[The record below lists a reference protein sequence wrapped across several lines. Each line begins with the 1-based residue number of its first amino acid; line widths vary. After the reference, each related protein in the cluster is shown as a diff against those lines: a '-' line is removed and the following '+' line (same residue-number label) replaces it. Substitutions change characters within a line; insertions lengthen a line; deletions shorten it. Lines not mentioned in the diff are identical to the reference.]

1 MFTLQIYH
9 KDNFKHLSKI
19 SFFSILLNYKKKIV
33 FIAKSIIMTKKNIDL
48 KIKTLLRVN
57 FYILI
62 LSFIYSCN
70 SEVNINS
77 VNQNQLNKETSL
89 YLKQHAQNPINWQRW
104 TNSIFDVSK
113 ELDKLIVISI
123 GYSSCHW
130 CHVMEDETFA
140 NDSIASIMNE
150 NFINIKVDREENPDV
165 DQAYMTASQLMTGTG
180 GWPLNVITLPDGSP
194 IYAGT
199 YHTTS
204 QWDDILK
211 RIIRLKK
218 DNYDGLKELA
228 KNVKNGVTDVNTIYK
243 REEIE
248 DFSTEFLDNNIETW
262 KDKWDIKFGG
272 DLAQQKFV
280 SPSKYIFLLNY
291 ARVYKDEEVFNHVK
305 KTLDIISNSG
315 LNDFIEGGF
324 YRYTVDSEW
333 KIPHFEKMLYDQAQM
348 ISMYSQAYKLYKDES
363 YRNIVIET
371 IDFLNS
377 KMSSKDGLYYAAMDA
392 DTDGEEGKY
401 YSFNREELDLI
412 SKNTDFETFTS
423 YYNIEINNPWED
435 DRYLLLPIS
444 KNYETDWLKVNNLS
458 KSDLSFQ
465 KGIWESNIINIKE
478 NRTKPRIDDKIIVSW
493 NSLAITGLV
502 DAFEALNNQ
511 DYLTKAI
518 SMFEELKDKS
528 FKKGKL
534 IHTYKENQFQDGVLE
549 DYAYMAKASMRL
561 FQATGD
567 EAYFNFS
574 KEITDDA
581 VNVFKDDESDLLR
594 YSNNNDLFTKLITV
608 DDGVIPSPN
617 SIIAE
622 QLFNIGHV
630 IFDDEYLNLSNR
642 MVSSVQAVIDNNI
655 NSYSVWANNILNR
668 VESFYEIAVIGPESK
683 IITDEITNYFTPNTI
698 VVQSKTESDLPLFID
713 RFFEDETYIYVCQNK
728 TCQRPETNINLAL
741 EQVPYIN

>member
-1 MFTLQIYH
+1 MSTT
-9 KDNFKHLSKI
+9 NFFYVLLNLKKNF
-19 SFFSILLNYKKKIV
+19 SFFT
-33 FIAKSIIMTKKNIDL
+33 KSIIMIKKNMDL
-48 KIKTLLRVN
+48 KFYQFIRVN

-62 LSFIYSCN
+62 LSIIYSCN

-77 VNQNQLNKETSL
+77 IKENQLNKETSL

-104 TNSIFDVSK
+104 TNSIFDVSQ
-113 ELDKLIVISI
+113 ELDKLLVISI

-130 CHVMEDETFA
+130 CHVMEEETFT
-140 NDSIASIMNE
+140 NDSIAEVMNE

-165 DQAYMTASQLMTGTG
+165 DQAYMTASQLMTGMG

-218 DNYDGLKELA
+218 DNYEGLKELA
-228 KNVKNGVTDVNTIYK
+228 NNVKNGVTDVNTIYK
-243 REEIE
+243 REEISN
-248 DFSTEFLDNNIETW
+248 FNSEFLKNNLESW
-262 KDKWDIKFGG
+262 KDKWDVNFGG

-291 ARVYKDEEVFNHVK
+291 ARIYKDKEVYNHVK
-305 KTLDIISNSG
+305 KTLDIISTSG

-324 YRYTVDSEW
+324 YRYTVDNEW

-348 ISMYSQAYKLYKDES
+348 ISIYSLAYKLYKEEYYKD
-363 YRNIVIET
+363 IVVET
-371 IDFLNS
+371 INFLDS
-377 KMSSKDGLYYAAMDA
+377 SMSSKEGLYYAAMDA

-412 SKNTDFETFTS
+412 SKNTDFKIFTS
-423 YYNIEINNPWED
+423 YYNIDIDNPWED
-435 DRYLLLPIS
+435 NRYLLLPN
-444 KNYETDWLKVNNLS
+444 KNNNENVWLKSNNLS
-458 KSDLSFQ
+458 KSDLLSQ
-465 KGIWESNIINIKE
+465 KKIWESNIIEIKDK
-478 NRTKPRIDDKIIVSW
+478 RTKPRIDDKIIVSW
-493 NSLAITGLV
+493 NSLAITGLI

-511 DYLTKAI
+511 DYLNKAI
-518 SMFEELKDKS
+518 SMFEELKMNS
-528 FKKGKL
+528 FRKNKL
-534 IHTYKENQFQDGVLE
+534 IHTYKENQFQEGVLE
-549 DYAYMAKASMRL
+549 DYAYLAKASMRL
-561 FQATGD
+561 FQATG
-567 EAYFNFS
+567 EESYFNFS
-574 KEITDDA
+574 KKITDDA
-581 VNVFKDDESDLLR
+581 INVFKDDESDLLR
-594 YSNNNDLFTKLITV
+594 YSNNKDLFTKLITV

-630 IFDDEYLNLSNR
+630 IFDDEYLNLSDN
-642 MVSSVQAVIDNNI
+642 MVSSVQSVIDNNM

-683 IITDEITNYFTPNTI
+683 LITDQITSYFSPNSI

>member
-1 MFTLQIYH
+1 MI
-9 KDNFKHLSKI
+9 
-19 SFFSILLNYKKKIV
+19 
-33 FIAKSIIMTKKNIDL
+33 KKNIDL

-165 DQAYMTASQLMTGTG
+165 DQAYMTASQLMTGMG

-243 REEIE
+243 REEIG
-248 DFSTEFLDNNIETW
+248 DFSTEFLDNNIESW

-272 DLAQQKFV
+272 DLSQQKFV

-444 KNYETDWLKVNNLS
+444 KNYETDWL
-458 KSDLSFQ
+458 
-465 KGIWESNIINIKE
+465 
-478 NRTKPRIDDKIIVSW
+478 
-493 NSLAITGLV
+493 
-502 DAFEALNNQ
+502 
-511 DYLTKAI
+511 
-518 SMFEELKDKS
+518 
-528 FKKGKL
+528 
-534 IHTYKENQFQDGVLE
+534 
-549 DYAYMAKASMRL
+549 
-561 FQATGD
+561 
-567 EAYFNFS
+567 
-574 KEITDDA
+574 
-581 VNVFKDDESDLLR
+581 
-594 YSNNNDLFTKLITV
+594 
-608 DDGVIPSPN
+608 
-617 SIIAE
+617 
-622 QLFNIGHV
+622 
-630 IFDDEYLNLSNR
+630 
-642 MVSSVQAVIDNNI
+642 
-655 NSYSVWANNILNR
+655 
-668 VESFYEIAVIGPESK
+668 
-683 IITDEITNYFTPNTI
+683 
-698 VVQSKTESDLPLFID
+698 
-713 RFFEDETYIYVCQNK
+713 
-728 TCQRPETNINLAL
+728 
-741 EQVPYIN
+741 

>member
-1 MFTLQIYH
+1 M
-9 KDNFKHLSKI
+9 
-19 SFFSILLNYKKKIV
+19 SFITKFL
-33 FIAKSIIMTKKNIDL
+33 IMNKKNIDI
-48 KIKTLLRVN
+48 KIYHFVKVS

-62 LSFIYSCN
+62 FFTFYSCN
-70 SEVNINS
+70 PEVNTNNINK
-77 VNQNQLNKETSL
+77 NQLSKETSL
-89 YLKQHAQNPINWQRW
+89 YLKQHAKNPINWQRW
-104 TNSIFDVSK
+104 SNSLFDVSQQ
-113 ELDKLIVISI
+113 LDKLLVISI

-140 NDSIASIMNE
+140 NDSIASIMNK

-165 DQAYMTASQLMTGTG
+165 DQAYMTASQLMTGMG

-243 REEIE
+243 RDEIS
-248 DFSTEFLDNNIETW
+248 DFNSGFLKKNIENW
-262 KDKWDIKFGG
+262 KEKWDINYGG
-272 DLAQQKFV
+272 DSAQQKFV

-291 ARVYKDEEVFNHVK
+291 ARVYGDKAVFNHVK
-305 KTLDIISNSG
+305 KTLDIISTSG

-324 YRYTVDSEW
+324 FRYTVDSEW

-348 ISMYSQAYKLYKDES
+348 ISIYSLAHKLYKDE
-363 YRNIVIET
+363 YYKDIVIKT
-371 IDFLNS
+371 INFLDS
-377 KMSSKDGLYYAAMDA
+377 KMSSKEGLYYAAMDA

-401 YSFNREELDLI
+401 YSFNRKELDFI
-412 SKNTDFETFTS
+412 SKNTDFKIFTS
-423 YYNIEINNPWED
+423 YYNIDINNSWED
-435 DRYLLLPIS
+435 NRYLLLPN
-444 KNYETDWLKVNNLS
+444 KNNYETDWLKVNNLS
-458 KSDLSFQ
+458 KSELLSL
-465 KGIWESNIINIKE
+465 KRTWESNIIEIKD

-493 NSLAITGLV
+493 NSLAITGLI

-511 DYLTKAI
+511 DYLNKAI
-518 SMFEELKDKS
+518 AMFEELKTKS
-528 FKKGKL
+528 FKRNKL

-549 DYAYMAKASMRL
+549 DYAYLAKASMRL
-561 FQATGD
+561 FQATG
-567 EAYFNFS
+567 EESYFNFS
-574 KEITDDA
+574 KKIIDDA
-581 VNVFKDDESDLLR
+581 INIFKDDESDLLR
-594 YSNNNDLFTKLITV
+594 YSNNEELFTKLISV

-630 IFDDEYLNLSNR
+630 NFDDEYLNLSDK
-642 MVSSVQAVIDNNI
+642 MVSSVQSVIDDNI

-668 VESFYEIAVIGPESK
+668 VESFYEIAIIGPESK
-683 IITDEITNYFTPNTI
+683 VITDKITNYFSPNTI
-698 VVQSKTESDLPLFID
+698 VVQSKSESDLPLFID

-728 TCQRPETNINLAL
+728 TCQRPETNINLAI

>member
-1 MFTLQIYH
+1 M
-9 KDNFKHLSKI
+9 NFKYRLLI
-19 SFFSILLNYKKKIV
+19 NFFKVLLNYKKK
-33 FIAKSIIMTKKNIDL
+33 FSFFTKSLFMIKKNTDL
-48 KIKTLLRVN
+48 KTFHLVKVS
-57 FYILI
+57 FYMLI
-62 LSFIYSCN
+62 LSIIYSCN

-104 TNSIFDVSK
+104 TNSIFEVSE
-113 ELDKLIVISI
+113 ELDKLIVVSI

-130 CHVMEDETFA
+130 CHVMEEETFT
-140 NDSIASIMNE
+140 NDSIATIMNE

-165 DQAYMTASQLMTGTG
+165 DQAYMTASQLMTGMG

-218 DNYDGLKELA
+218 DNYDGLKEIA
-228 KNVKNGVTDVNTIYK
+228 KNVKNGVIDVNTIYK
-243 REEIE
+243 REVES
-248 DFSTEFLDNNIETW
+248 DFNSEFLKNNIENW
-262 KDKWDIKFGG
+262 KDKWDPNYGG

-291 ARVYKDEEVFNHVK
+291 ARIYEDKEVFDHVK
-305 KTLDIISNSG
+305 KTLDVISTSG
-315 LNDFIEGGF
+315 LIDFIEGGF
-324 YRYTVDSEW
+324 YRYTVDNEW

-348 ISMYSQAYKLYKDES
+348 ISIYSLAYKLYNDE
-363 YRNIVIET
+363 YFRNIVVET
-371 IDFLNS
+371 INFLNS
-377 KMSSKDGLYYAAMDA
+377 KMSSKEGLYYAAMDA

-401 YSFNREELDLI
+401 YSFSREELDLI
-412 SKNTDFETFTS
+412 SKNTDFKIFTS
-423 YYNIEINNPWED
+423 YYNIDINNPWEN
-435 DRYLLLPIS
+435 DRYLLLPN
-444 KNYETDWLKVNNLS
+444 KNNFEADWLKSNNLS
-458 KSDLSFQ
+458 KSDLLSQ
-465 KGIWESNIINIKE
+465 KKIWESNIIEIKD

-493 NSLAITGLV
+493 NSLAITGLI
-502 DAFEALNNQ
+502 DAYEAFNNE
-511 DYLTKAI
+511 DYLNKAK
-518 SMFEELKDKS
+518 SMFDELKKNS
-528 FKKGKL
+528 FRRNKL
-534 IHTYKENQFQDGVLE
+534 IHTYKENQFQEGVLE
-549 DYAYMAKASMRL
+549 DYAYLAKASMRL

-567 EAYFNFS
+567 ESYFNFS
-574 KEITDDA
+574 KDITDDA
-581 VNVFKDDESDLLR
+581 VNIFKDDETDLLR
-594 YSNNNDLFTKLITV
+594 YSNNKELFTKLIVV

-630 IFDDEYLNLSNR
+630 IFDDEYLNMSDN
-642 MVSSVQAVIDNNI
+642 MVSSVQSVIDNNI

-668 VESFYEIAVIGPESK
+668 AESFYEIAVIGSESK
-683 IITDEITNYFTPNTI
+683 LITDEITNYFSPNTI
-698 VVQSKTESDLPLFID
+698 VVQSKAESDLPLFID

-741 EQVPYIN
+741 EQVPYIK

>member
-1 MFTLQIYH
+1 MSTT
-9 KDNFKHLSKI
+9 NFFYVLLNLKKNF
-19 SFFSILLNYKKKIV
+19 SFFT
-33 FIAKSIIMTKKNIDL
+33 KSIIMIKKNMDL
-48 KIKTLLRVN
+48 KFYQFIRVN

-62 LSFIYSCN
+62 LSIIYSCN

-77 VNQNQLNKETSL
+77 IKENQLNKETSL

-104 TNSIFDVSK
+104 TNSIFDVSQ
-113 ELDKLIVISI
+113 ELDKLLVISI

-130 CHVMEDETFA
+130 CHVMEEETFT
-140 NDSIASIMNE
+140 NDSIAEVMNE

-165 DQAYMTASQLMTGTG
+165 DQAYMTASQLMTGMG

-218 DNYDGLKELA
+218 DNYEGLKELA
-228 KNVKNGVTDVNTIYK
+228 NNVKNGVTDVNTIYK
-243 REEIE
+243 REEISN
-248 DFSTEFLDNNIETW
+248 FNSEFLKNNLESW
-262 KDKWDIKFGG
+262 KDKWDINFGG

-291 ARVYKDEEVFNHVK
+291 ARIYKDKEVYNHVK
-305 KTLDIISNSG
+305 KTLDIISTSG

-348 ISMYSQAYKLYKDES
+348 ISIYSLAYKLYKEEYYKD
-363 YRNIVIET
+363 IVVET
-371 IDFLNS
+371 INFLDS
-377 KMSSKDGLYYAAMDA
+377 SMSSKEGLYYAAMDA

-401 YSFNREELDLI
+401 YSFNRKELDLI
-412 SKNTDFETFTS
+412 SKNTDFKIFTS
-423 YYNIEINNPWED
+423 YYNIDIDNPWED
-435 DRYLLLPIS
+435 NRYLLLPN
-444 KNYETDWLKVNNLS
+444 KNNDETVWLKSNNLS
-458 KSDLSFQ
+458 KSDLLSQ
-465 KGIWESNIINIKE
+465 KKIWESNIIEIKDK
-478 NRTKPRIDDKIIVSW
+478 RTKPRIDDKIIVSW
-493 NSLAITGLV
+493 NSLAITGLI

-511 DYLTKAI
+511 DYLNKAI
-518 SMFEELKDKS
+518 SMFEELKMNS
-528 FKKGKL
+528 FRKNKL
-534 IHTYKENQFQDGVLE
+534 IHTYKENQFQEGVLE
-549 DYAYMAKASMRL
+549 DYAYLAKASMRL
-561 FQATGD
+561 FQATG
-567 EAYFNFS
+567 EESYFNFS
-574 KEITDDA
+574 KKITDDA
-581 VNVFKDDESDLLR
+581 INVFKDDESDLLR
-594 YSNNNDLFTKLITV
+594 YSNNEDLFTKLITV

-630 IFDDEYLNLSNR
+630 IFDDEYLNLSDN
-642 MVSSVQAVIDNNI
+642 MVSSVQSVIDNNI

-683 IITDEITNYFTPNTI
+683 SITDEITSYFSPNSI

>member
-1 MFTLQIYH
+1 MI
-9 KDNFKHLSKI
+9 
-19 SFFSILLNYKKKIV
+19 
-33 FIAKSIIMTKKNIDL
+33 KKNMDL
-48 KIKTLLRVN
+48 KFYQFIRVN

-62 LSFIYSCN
+62 LSIIYSCN

-77 VNQNQLNKETSL
+77 IKENQLNKETSL

-104 TNSIFDVSK
+104 TNSIFDVSQ
-113 ELDKLIVISI
+113 ELDKLLVISI

-130 CHVMEDETFA
+130 CHVMEEETFT
-140 NDSIASIMNE
+140 NDSIAKVMNE

-165 DQAYMTASQLMTGTG
+165 DQAYMTASQLMTGMG

-218 DNYDGLKELA
+218 DNYEGLKELA
-228 KNVKNGVTDVNTIYK
+228 NNVKNGVTDVNTIYK
-243 REEIE
+243 REEISN
-248 DFSTEFLDNNIETW
+248 FNSEFLKNNLESW
-262 KDKWDIKFGG
+262 KDKWDINFGG

-291 ARVYKDEEVFNHVK
+291 ARIYKDKEVYNHVK
-305 KTLDIISNSG
+305 KTLDIISTSG

-324 YRYTVDSEW
+324 YRYTVDNEW

-348 ISMYSQAYKLYKDES
+348 ISIYSLAYKLYKEEYYKD
-363 YRNIVIET
+363 IVVET
-371 IDFLNS
+371 INFLDS
-377 KMSSKDGLYYAAMDA
+377 SMSSKEGLYYAAMDA

-412 SKNTDFETFTS
+412 SKNTDFKIFTS
-423 YYNIEINNPWED
+423 YYNIDIDNPWED
-435 DRYLLLPIS
+435 NRYLLLPN
-444 KNYETDWLKVNNLS
+444 KNNNETVWLKSNNLS
-458 KSDLSFQ
+458 KSDLLSQ
-465 KGIWESNIINIKE
+465 KKIWESNIIEIKDK
-478 NRTKPRIDDKIIVSW
+478 RTKPRIDDKIIVSW
-493 NSLAITGLV
+493 NSLAITGLI

-511 DYLTKAI
+511 DYLNKAI
-518 SMFEELKDKS
+518 SMFEELKMNS
-528 FKKGKL
+528 FRKNKL
-534 IHTYKENQFQDGVLE
+534 IHTYKENQFQEGVLE
-549 DYAYMAKASMRL
+549 DYAYLAKASMRL
-561 FQATGD
+561 FQATG
-567 EAYFNFS
+567 EESYFNFS
-574 KEITDDA
+574 KKITDDA
-581 VNVFKDDESDLLR
+581 INVFKDDESDLLR
-594 YSNNNDLFTKLITV
+594 YSNNKDLFTKLITV

-630 IFDDEYLNLSNR
+630 IFDDEYLNLSDN
-642 MVSSVQAVIDNNI
+642 MVSSVQSVIDNNM

-683 IITDEITNYFTPNTI
+683 LITDQITSYFSPNSI

>member
-1 MFTLQIYH
+1 MSTT
-9 KDNFKHLSKI
+9 NFFYVLLNLKKNF
-19 SFFSILLNYKKKIV
+19 SFFT
-33 FIAKSIIMTKKNIDL
+33 KSIIMIKKNMDL
-48 KIKTLLRVN
+48 KFYQFIRVN

-62 LSFIYSCN
+62 LSIIYSCN

-77 VNQNQLNKETSL
+77 IKENQLNKETSL

-104 TNSIFDVSK
+104 TNSIFDVSQ
-113 ELDKLIVISI
+113 ELDKLLVISI

-130 CHVMEDETFA
+130 CHVMEEETFT
-140 NDSIASIMNE
+140 NDSIAEVMNE

-165 DQAYMTASQLMTGTG
+165 DQAYMTASQLMTGMG

-218 DNYDGLKELA
+218 DNYEGLKELA
-228 KNVKNGVTDVNTIYK
+228 NNVKNGVTDVNTIYK
-243 REEIE
+243 REEISN
-248 DFSTEFLDNNIETW
+248 FNSEFLKNNLESW
-262 KDKWDIKFGG
+262 KDKWDINFGG

-291 ARVYKDEEVFNHVK
+291 ARIYKDKEVYNHVK
-305 KTLDIISNSG
+305 KTLDIISTSG

-324 YRYTVDSEW
+324 YRYTVDNEW

-348 ISMYSQAYKLYKDES
+348 ISIYSLAYKLYKEEYYKD
-363 YRNIVIET
+363 IVVET
-371 IDFLNS
+371 INFLDS
-377 KMSSKDGLYYAAMDA
+377 SMSSKEGLYYAAMDA

-412 SKNTDFETFTS
+412 SKNTDFKIFTS
-423 YYNIEINNPWED
+423 YYNIDIDNPWED
-435 DRYLLLPIS
+435 NRYLLLPN
-444 KNYETDWLKVNNLS
+444 KNNDETVWLKSNNLS
-458 KSDLSFQ
+458 KSDLLSQ
-465 KGIWESNIINIKE
+465 KKIWESNIIEIKDK
-478 NRTKPRIDDKIIVSW
+478 RTKPRIDDKIIVSW
-493 NSLAITGLV
+493 NSLAITGLI

-511 DYLTKAI
+511 DYLNKAI
-518 SMFEELKDKS
+518 SMFEELKMNS
-528 FKKGKL
+528 FRKNKL
-534 IHTYKENQFQDGVLE
+534 IHTYKENQFQEGVLE
-549 DYAYMAKASMRL
+549 DYAYLAKASMRL
-561 FQATGD
+561 FQATG
-567 EAYFNFS
+567 EESYFNFS
-574 KEITDDA
+574 KKITDDA
-581 VNVFKDDESDLLR
+581 INVFKDDESDLLR
-594 YSNNNDLFTKLITV
+594 YSNNKDLFTKLITV

-630 IFDDEYLNLSNR
+630 IFDDEYLNLSDN
-642 MVSSVQAVIDNNI
+642 MVSSVQSVIDNNM

-683 IITDEITNYFTPNTI
+683 LITDQITSYFSPNSI

>member
-1 MFTLQIYH
+1 MSTT
-9 KDNFKHLSKI
+9 NFFYVLLNLKKNF
-19 SFFSILLNYKKKIV
+19 SFFT
-33 FIAKSIIMTKKNIDL
+33 KSIIMIKKNMDL
-48 KIKTLLRVN
+48 KFYQFIRVN

-62 LSFIYSCN
+62 LSIIYSCN

-77 VNQNQLNKETSL
+77 IKENQLNKETSL

-104 TNSIFDVSK
+104 TNSIFDVSQ
-113 ELDKLIVISI
+113 ELDKLLVISI

-130 CHVMEDETFA
+130 CHVMEEETFT
-140 NDSIASIMNE
+140 NDSIAKVMNE

-165 DQAYMTASQLMTGTG
+165 DQAYMTASQLMTGMG

-218 DNYDGLKELA
+218 DNYEGLKELA
-228 KNVKNGVTDVNTIYK
+228 NNVKNGVTDVNTIYK
-243 REEIE
+243 REEISN
-248 DFSTEFLDNNIETW
+248 FNSEFLKNNLESW
-262 KDKWDIKFGG
+262 KDKWDVNFGG
-272 DLAQQKFV
+272 DLAEQKFV

-291 ARVYKDEEVFNHVK
+291 ARIYKDKEVYNHVK
-305 KTLDIISNSG
+305 KTLDIISTSG

-324 YRYTVDSEW
+324 YRYTVDNEW

-348 ISMYSQAYKLYKDES
+348 ISIYSLAYKLYKEEYYKD
-363 YRNIVIET
+363 IVVET
-371 IDFLNS
+371 INFLDS
-377 KMSSKDGLYYAAMDA
+377 SMSSKEGLYYAAMDA

-401 YSFNREELDLI
+401 YSFSREELDLI
-412 SKNTDFETFTS
+412 SKNTDFKIFTS
-423 YYNIEINNPWED
+423 YYNIDIDNPWED
-435 DRYLLLPIS
+435 NRYLLLPN
-444 KNYETDWLKVNNLS
+444 KNNNENVWLKSNNLS
-458 KSDLSFQ
+458 KSDLLSQ
-465 KGIWESNIINIKE
+465 KKIWESNIIEIKDK
-478 NRTKPRIDDKIIVSW
+478 RTKPRIDDKIIVSW
-493 NSLAITGLV
+493 NSLAITGLI

-511 DYLTKAI
+511 DYLNKAI
-518 SMFEELKDKS
+518 SMFEELKMNS
-528 FKKGKL
+528 FRKNKL
-534 IHTYKENQFQDGVLE
+534 IHTYKENQFQEGVLE
-549 DYAYMAKASMRL
+549 DYAYLAKASMRL
-561 FQATGD
+561 FQATG
-567 EAYFNFS
+567 EESYFNFS
-574 KEITDDA
+574 KKITDDA
-581 VNVFKDDESDLLR
+581 INVFKDDESDLLR
-594 YSNNNDLFTKLITV
+594 YSNNKDLFTKLITV

-630 IFDDEYLNLSNR
+630 IFDDEYLNLSDN
-642 MVSSVQAVIDNNI
+642 MVSSVQSVIDNNM

-683 IITDEITNYFTPNTI
+683 LITDQITSYFSPNSI

>member
-1 MFTLQIYH
+1 MI
-9 KDNFKHLSKI
+9 
-19 SFFSILLNYKKKIV
+19 
-33 FIAKSIIMTKKNIDL
+33 KKNIDF
-48 KIKTLLRVN
+48 KIYKLIKVN

-62 LSFIYSCN
+62 LSIIYSCN

-77 VNQNQLNKETSL
+77 INQNQLNKETSL

-104 TNSIFDVSK
+104 SNSIFDVSQ
-113 ELDKLIVISI
+113 ELDKLIVVSI

-130 CHVMEDETFA
+130 CHVMEEETFT
-140 NDSIASIMNE
+140 NDSIASIMNK

-165 DQAYMTASQLMTGTG
+165 DQAYMTASQLMTGMG

-194 IYAGT
+194 VYAGT

-228 KNVKNGVTDVNTIYK
+228 NNVKNGVTDINTIYK
-243 REEIE
+243 REEIS
-248 DFSTEFLDNNIETW
+248 DFNPEFLKKNVESW
-262 KDKWDIKFGG
+262 KNKWDLNFGG

-291 ARVYKDEEVFNHVK
+291 ARIYNDNEVLQHVK
-305 KTLDIISNSG
+305 KTLDVISSSG

-324 YRYTVDSEW
+324 YRYTVDNEW

-348 ISMYSQAYKLYKDES
+348 ISLYSLAFKVFKDE
-363 YRNIVIET
+363 YYKNIAIET

-377 KMSSKDGLYYAAMDA
+377 KMSSKDGLYFAAMDA

-401 YSFNREELDLI
+401 YSFNREELDII
-412 SKNTDFETFTS
+412 SKNTDLKTFTS
-423 YYNIEINNPWED
+423 YYNIDIDNPWES
-435 DRYLLLPIS
+435 DRYLLLPNKNS
-444 KNYETDWLKVNNLS
+444 KEEDWLKLNNFS
-458 KSDLSFQ
+458 KDDLNNQ
-465 KGIWESNIINIKE
+465 KRIWESNIIEIKK

-511 DYLTKAI
+511 DYLDKAI
-518 SMFEELKDKS
+518 NMFEELKANS
-528 FKKGKL
+528 FKRNKL
-534 IHTYKENQFQDGVLE
+534 IHTYKESQFQEGVLE
-549 DYAYMAKASMRL
+549 DYAYLAKASMRL

-567 EAYFNFS
+567 ESYFNFS
-574 KEITDDA
+574 KKITDDA
-581 VNVFKDDESDLLR
+581 ISIFKDDESDLLR
-594 YSNNNDLFTKLITV
+594 YSNNVELFTKLISV

-630 IFDDEYLNLSNR
+630 IFDDEYLNLSDN
-642 MVSSVQAVIDNNI
+642 MVSSVQNVIDNNM

-683 IITDEITNYFTPNTI
+683 LITDQITNYFTPNTI
-698 VVQSKTESDLPLFID
+698 VVQSKTESILPLFID

>member
-1 MFTLQIYH
+1 
-9 KDNFKHLSKI
+9 
-19 SFFSILLNYKKKIV
+19 
-33 FIAKSIIMTKKNIDL
+33 MTKKNIDL

-130 CHVMEDETFA
+130 CHVMEEETFA

-165 DQAYMTASQLMTGTG
+165 DQAYMTASQLMTGMG

-243 REEIE
+243 REEIG
-248 DFSTEFLDNNIETW
+248 DFSPEFLDNNIESW
-262 KDKWDIKFGG
+262 KDKWDINFGG
-272 DLAQQKFV
+272 DLSQQKFV
-280 SPSKYIFLLNY
+280 LPSKYIFLLNY
-291 ARVYKDEEVFNHVK
+291 ARVYEDEDVFNHVK

-348 ISMYSQAYKLYKDES
+348 ISMYSQAYKLYKDEF

-377 KMSSKDGLYYAAMDA
+377 KMSSKDGLYFAAMDA

-401 YSFNREELDLI
+401 YSFNREELDII
-412 SKNTDFETFTS
+412 SKKTDFETFTS
-423 YYNIEINNPWED
+423 YYNIEIENPWED

-534 IHTYKENQFQDGVLE
+534 IHTYKEKQFQDGVLE

-594 YSNNNDLFTKLITV
+594 YSNNNELFTKLITV

-630 IFDDEYLNLSNR
+630 IFDDEYLDLSNR
-642 MVSSVQAVIDNNI
+642 MVSSVQSVIDNNI

-668 VESFYEIAVIGPESK
+668 VESFYEIAVIGSESK
-683 IITDEITNYFTPNTI
+683 LITDEITNYFSPNTI
-698 VVQSKTESDLPLFID
+698 VVQSKAESDLPLFID

-741 EQVPYIN
+741 EQVPYIK

>member
-1 MFTLQIYH
+1 MI
-9 KDNFKHLSKI
+9 
-19 SFFSILLNYKKKIV
+19 
-33 FIAKSIIMTKKNIDL
+33 KKNMDL
-48 KIKTLLRVN
+48 KFYQFIRVN

-62 LSFIYSCN
+62 LSIIYSCN

-77 VNQNQLNKETSL
+77 IKENQLNKETSL

-104 TNSIFDVSK
+104 TNSIFDVSQ
-113 ELDKLIVISI
+113 ELDKLLVISI

-130 CHVMEDETFA
+130 CHVMEEETFT
-140 NDSIASIMNE
+140 NDSIAKVMNE

-165 DQAYMTASQLMTGTG
+165 DQAYMTASQLMTGMG

-228 KNVKNGVTDVNTIYK
+228 NNVKNGVTDVNTIYK
-243 REEIE
+243 REEISN
-248 DFSTEFLDNNIETW
+248 FNSEFLKNNLESW
-262 KDKWDIKFGG
+262 KDKWDINFGG
-272 DLAQQKFV
+272 DLAEQKFV

-291 ARVYKDEEVFNHVK
+291 ARIYKDKEVYNHVK
-305 KTLDIISNSG
+305 KTLDIISTSG

-324 YRYTVDSEW
+324 YRYTVDNEW

-348 ISMYSQAYKLYKDES
+348 ISIYSLAYKLYKEEYYKD
-363 YRNIVIET
+363 IVVET
-371 IDFLNS
+371 INFLDS
-377 KMSSKDGLYYAAMDA
+377 SMSSKEGLYYAAMDA

-401 YSFNREELDLI
+401 YSFSREELDLI
-412 SKNTDFETFTS
+412 SKNTDFKIFTS
-423 YYNIEINNPWED
+423 YYNIDIDNPWENN
-435 DRYLLLPIS
+435 RYLLLPN
-444 KNYETDWLKVNNLS
+444 KNNNETVWLKSNNLS
-458 KSDLSFQ
+458 KSDLLSQ
-465 KGIWESNIINIKE
+465 KKIWESNIIEIKDK
-478 NRTKPRIDDKIIVSW
+478 RTKPRIDDKIIVSW
-493 NSLAITGLV
+493 NSLAITGLI

-511 DYLTKAI
+511 DYLNKAI
-518 SMFEELKDKS
+518 SMFEELKMNS
-528 FKKGKL
+528 FRKNKL
-534 IHTYKENQFQDGVLE
+534 IHTYKENQFQEGVLE
-549 DYAYMAKASMRL
+549 DYAYLAKASMRL
-561 FQATGD
+561 FQATG
-567 EAYFNFS
+567 EESYFNFS
-574 KEITDDA
+574 KKITDDA
-581 VNVFKDDESDLLR
+581 INVFKDDESDLLR
-594 YSNNNDLFTKLITV
+594 YSNNKDLFTKLITV

-630 IFDDEYLNLSNR
+630 IFDDEYLNLSDN
-642 MVSSVQAVIDNNI
+642 MVSSVQSVIDNNM

-683 IITDEITNYFTPNTI
+683 LITDQITSYFSPNSI